1 MVPFAATWMQP
12 DIIILSKVNQK
23 EKHKHHKTYIWN
35 LNYDTNEPIQKTDTD
50 TQRTDWWF
58 LRGWGSGG
66 RVGGWGQHSTENYTD
81 IL

>member
-58 LRGWGSGG
+58 LRGWG
-66 RVGGWGQHSTENYTD
+66 VGGKSGRLGLAQYRELY
-81 IL
+81 

>member
-1 MVPFAATWMQP
+1 MLNHKNEQNGAIAATWTQP

-50 TQRTDWWF
+50 KNM
-58 LRGWGSGG
+58 G
-66 RVGGWGQHSTENYTD
+66 
-81 IL
+81 